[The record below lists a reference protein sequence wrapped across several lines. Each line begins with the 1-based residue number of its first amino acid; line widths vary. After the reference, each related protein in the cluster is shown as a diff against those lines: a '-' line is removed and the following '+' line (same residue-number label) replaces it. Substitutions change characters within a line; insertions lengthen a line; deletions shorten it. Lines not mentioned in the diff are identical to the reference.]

1 MRVPSVRR
9 AIYSAAF
16 LMFILVVGSPRA
28 AQAQGQCWQIE
39 ICQLT
44 APSVYMNAAVAV
56 SVPTIPLRV
65 DFGDPEALDLTT
77 RRLWRNG
84 VNVSSWYDGVPGPPP
99 SRY

>member
-1 MRVPSVRR
+1 
-9 AIYSAAF
+9 
-16 LMFILVVGSPRA
+16 
-28 AQAQGQCWQIE
+28 
-39 ICQLT
+39 
-44 APSVYMNAAVAV
+44 MNAAVAV

-65 DFGDPEALDLTT
+65 DFGDPEALDLIT